1 MKGSSFIFSS
11 ALPLAVHATSSTTPG
26 LPRSSPRSVA
36 EAKAA
41 SVRKNPPE
49 GQRRWTQLTKSPSLE
64 LMDQPSLV
72 VQRHMM
78 RAGFQLTISIDLKLR
93 ESRLEED
100 PRVGASSQSRIR
112 WNLPSRYRLAW
123 RKDIFWKAHDING
136 HCTISL
142 GSLGM
147 LSCIRGQSRVKSS
160 KSVDYFSRNHG
171 YVKTIDVINPQDTTT
186 LCFMLVCK
194 MTRIPEN
201 IAGLSSRRVSSSAL
215 AFCLSFLFPHLKLL
229 LQMRL

>member
-1 MKGSSFIFSS
+1 MKGSSSIFSS

-41 SVRKNPPE
+41 SARRSPPE

-72 VQRHMM
+72 VQRHMT

-123 RKDIFWKAHDING
+123 WKAIFCKAHDIDG

-147 LSCIRGQSRVKSS
+147 FSCIRGQSRVK
-160 KSVDYFSRNHG
+160 VQNQW
-171 YVKTIDVINPQDTTT
+171 IT
-186 LCFMLVCK
+186 LHAIMD
-194 MTRIPEN
+194 M
-201 IAGLSSRRVSSSAL
+201 
-215 AFCLSFLFPHLKLL
+215 
-229 LQMRL
+229 

>member
-1 MKGSSFIFSS
+1 MKGSSSIFSS

-41 SVRKNPPE
+41 SARKSPPE

-64 LMDQPSLV
+64 LMDQPSLA
-72 VQRHMM
+72 VQRHMT
-78 RAGFQLTISIDLKLR
+78 RAGFQLTILIDLKLR

-100 PRVGASSQSRIR
+100 PRVGASSRSKKR
-112 WNLPSRYRLAW
+112 WNMPSRYRFAW
-123 RKDIFWKAHDING
+123 WEDISWKAHDIDG

-142 GSLGM
+142 DSLGM
-147 LSCIRGQSRVKSS
+147 VSCIGGKSRVKSS
-160 KSVDYFSRNHG
+160 KSVDHSSRNHG
-171 YVKTIDVINPQDTTT
+171 YVTVIDVVSSQDTTT
-186 LCFMLVCK
+186 LCSMLVCK

-201 IAGLSSRRVSSSAL
+201 IADLSSHRVSSSAL
-215 AFCLSFLFPHLKLL
+215 AFCLSFLFPHLKLF
-229 LQMRL
+229 LQMCL